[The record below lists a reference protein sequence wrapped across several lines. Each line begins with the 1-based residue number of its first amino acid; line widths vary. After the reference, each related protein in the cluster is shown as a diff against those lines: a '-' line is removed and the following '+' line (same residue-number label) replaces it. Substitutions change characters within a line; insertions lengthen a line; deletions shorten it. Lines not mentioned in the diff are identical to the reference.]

1 MEAGDDIGEGFHC
14 LFHCSEGRDLWSEC
28 GVCPDAERAPVS
40 ACGVVV
46 RLHLR
51 RRRTF
56 VESES
61 THPRSCESG
70 RYECDSHLVW
80 LRGSCNAH
88 SRVSE

>member
-1 MEAGDDIGEGFHC
+1 MTLARASTASSIVV
-14 LFHCSEGRDLWSEC
+14 RDGISGLSV
-28 GVCPDAERAPVS
+28 VCPDAERAPVS
-40 ACGVVV
+40 GGACGVVV